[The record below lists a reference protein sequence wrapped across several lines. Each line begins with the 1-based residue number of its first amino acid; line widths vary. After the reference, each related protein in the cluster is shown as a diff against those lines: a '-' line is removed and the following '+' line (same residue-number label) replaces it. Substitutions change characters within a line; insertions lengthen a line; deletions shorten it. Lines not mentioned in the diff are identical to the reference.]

1 VRQALTTTGLGA
13 SYRFHVSSGAR
24 VALGLATFQLVLLLV
39 LVALQ
44 PPQARELLLKGL
56 AAGIGTPEAF
66 SAARLGF
73 AVWAIVASAA
83 AARRLAPTHRGWQLH
98 LPVRLRTRWA
108 AGVLGVASTLAHLC
122 RSVDRSLDRRQ
133 SAR

>member
-1 VRQALTTTGLGA
+1 MRQALTTTGLGA

-56 AAGIGTPEAF
+56 AAGIATPEF

-73 AVWAIVASAA
+73 AVWAIVAAAA
-83 AARRLAPTHRGWQLH
+83 AARRLAPAHRGWQLH